1 MLSGEFLRKQVSN
14 GLKRFCP
21 VEIRAGRGREPS
33 LSLASGTT
41 WWPCLTGAG
50 PPTNNT
56 SEKEERKECMAT
68 QLGITEQDIRSS
80 STPAP
85 AKVQAIQKVVPIKG
99 GIFGPQ
105 GSGKSAT
112 TALIAAAYSALY
124 CNRAPVGVIDPEA
137 AWPFLKRRIFD
148 V

>member
-85 AKVQAIQKVVPIKG
+85 AKVQPIQKIVPLKIAW
-99 GIFGPQ
+99 FGEQ
-105 GSGKSAT
+105 GTGKTTSA
-112 TALIAAAYSALY
+112 ALLAAALSK
-124 CNRAPVGVIDPEA
+124 E
-137 AWPFLKRRIFD
+137 
-148 V
+148 